1 MLKCKLMNVNSSK
14 KPCPSFSHVKEVV
27 ESKREIVEQSRRG
40 SVRRIQQDIQ
50 RIIKRERESSKNI
63 LEELFPLKITWN
75 EDAINKLKEFIPIQI
90 EYLREE
96 DDVIDPEIMS
106 DDPNR
111 PIS

>member
-1 MLKCKLMNVNSSK
+1 MNVNSSK